1 MSRLL
6 LNILFFLALGGSAS
20 AQNWMLAHQVPNTPG
35 PGHFNTIHPIDGG
48 GYILGG
54 YTQTNTPF
62 NLEKPFMTRI
72 DNNGNIIWEKT
83 YDYMGDGTFPT
94 TTAYRSIFYDVLP
107 SSDGGFFGL
116 FPYSLPDQPG
126 FVIKTDGFGDTLW
139 VKLFP
144 ERLGDLDV
152 SMVAMPDGGVI
163 VKSEVTNPTG
173 PVYLLNLIRLDS
185 LGNTVFDTTYSSWD
199 PVYDGPSSILR
210 RALDGNLY
218 LCGLRPVTSQTSV
231 PFLAK
236 FNPNGGLIWENEYP
250 TIQPGLVLAG
260 QIGMSATPDSG
271 VVMAFFSTPIIN
283 PNNEVFLAYL
293 KCDQNGDSLWF
304 TRHDSLYTSYQGLRD
319 ITVTENG
326 DILATVIPDFSVG
339 PVGPVKSHIVRYDG
353 NGNFLWEKEIG
364 QGAGAEWRFES
375 IKEAH
380 DHGIVL
386 AGSLDLHGTMFAV
399 HLDSLAENN
408 FNLIRG
414 KAFADSIPDCQQQG
428 SEYNLSNWMVRLE
441 PGPIHTFTD
450 SLGNYSMLA
459 DSGDHWVSILPTAN
473 IWSNIW
479 QNNCPSGPDSHFV
492 SFTGVVNPDTANNI
506 DFAMEADVYCPLL
519 QVDIVAP
526 FLRRCSTSVYYVNYC
541 NYGTSAA
548 TNSYIEVTLDTSLT
562 FATAGL
568 PFTPLPGNT
577 YRFDIGT
584 IPIGYCGDFQLTVVV
599 PCDTVNPGRTHCASA
614 HIFPDSLCLPVDTAW
629 SGASIVVE
637 GECIPGDSV
646 EFTIRNDGT
655 GAMLAQSGVWI
666 VEDDILRLHDSIQL
680 APGLDTL
687 IRLAGNGSTWACLV
701 DQVENHP
708 GQSIPRMVVE
718 GCGTNAQGGIN
729 TGFATQFAEDDLNP
743 WLSIHCMEDVGSYDP
758 NDKRGF
764 PSGRGLIN
772 EVLASDEMEYT
783 IRFQNTGT
791 DTAFRVVVLDQIPAT
806 FDIGTFVPGP
816 SSHPYSIRIVNGNA
830 IEWTFSP
837 ILLPDSS
844 TNEVGSQGFVSFT
857 IRQAQGNTIGTR
869 LENAASIYFDFNS
882 PVITDT
888 ALHTI
893 GELLQ
898 GMVALDEP
906 EENDLQPIQ
915 VLAYPNP
922 FDQQITFDLGDYH
935 PKDLRFELFDLQGR
949 KLQDLMLN
957 TRSKF
962 IVERKGLIQGVYPFR
977 LTDGNTMIKTG
988 KLMITEK

>member
-35 PGHFNTIHPIDGG
+35 SGHFNTIYPIDGG

-54 YTQTNTPF
+54 YTQTNAPF
-62 NLEKPFMTRI
+62 NQEKPYMTRI
-72 DNNGNIIWEKT
+72 DNYGNIIWERT
-83 YDYMGDGTFPT
+83 YDFMGNGTFPSST
-94 TTAYRSIFYDVLP
+94 PYGSSFYDVQP
-107 SSDGGFFGL
+107 SSDGGFFGF
-116 FPYSLPDQPG
+116 FPYYVQDKPS

-139 VKLFP
+139 VKSFSK
-144 ERLGDLDV
+144 RLGDLDV
-152 SMVAMPDGGVI
+152 SMVPMPDGGVI
-163 VKSEVTNPTG
+163 VKAEAFNPNG
-173 PVYLLNLIRLDS
+173 PFFLLNLIRIDS
-185 LGNTVFDTTYSSWD
+185 LGHTVYDTTYNNWD
-199 PVYDGPSSILR
+199 PYYDGPSAILR
-210 RALDGNLY
+210 PTLDGNLY
-218 LCGLRPVTSQTSV
+218 LCGLREQTPQMSV

-236 FNPNGGLIWENEYP
+236 INPNGALIWDRQYSSFQTNL
-250 TIQPGLVLAG
+250 ILAN
-260 QIGMSATPDSG
+260 QIGMSVTPDSG
-271 VVMAFFSTPIIN
+271 VVMAFHSTPLIN
-283 PNNEVFLAYL
+283 PLNESLLGYF
-293 KCDQNGDSLWF
+293 KCDKNGDSLWYVG
-304 TRHDSLYTSYQGLRD
+304 HDSLYTSYQSLRD

-326 DILATVIPDFSVG
+326 DILATIIPDFSVG

-353 NGNFLWEKEIG
+353 SGNFLWEKEIG

-375 IKEAH
+375 IREAH

-386 AGSLDLHGTMFAV
+386 AGSLELHETLFAV
-399 HLDSLAENN
+399 HLDSLAEHN

-414 KAFADSIPDCQQQG
+414 KAFADSIPDCQQQS
-428 SEYNLSNWMVRLE
+428 SEHNLANWMVRLE

-459 DSGDHWVSILPTAN
+459 DSGDHWVSILPTSSIWTN
-473 IWSNIW
+473 IWH
-479 QNNCPSGPDSHFV
+479 NNCPSTPDSHFV
-492 SFTGVVNPDTANNI
+492 SFNGVVNPDTANNI

-541 NYGTSAA
+541 NYGTSVAS
-548 TNSYIEVTLDTSLT
+548 NPYIEVTLDTSLT
-562 FATAGL
+562 FSSSTL
-568 PFTPLPGNT
+568 PHIPLGGNS
-577 YRFDIGT
+577 YRFDIAS
-584 IPIGYCGDFQLTVVV
+584 IPIGDCGDFQITVDV
-599 PCDTVNPGRTHCASA
+599 PCDTVNPGRTHCAMA
-614 HIFPDSLCLPVDTAW
+614 HIYPDSICLPADTAW

-637 GECIPGDSV
+637 GECIPGDSI

-655 GAMLAQSGVWI
+655 GTMLAQSGVWI

-687 IRLAGNGSTWACLV
+687 IRYAGNGSTWACLV

-708 GQSIPRMVVE
+708 GQSIPRVVVE
-718 GCGTNAQGGIN
+718 GCGTNSQGGIN
-729 TGFATQFAEDDLNP
+729 TGFVTQFAEDDLNP

-764 PSGRGLIN
+764 PSGRGLTN

-791 DTAFRVVVLDQIPAT
+791 DTAFRVVVLDRIPST

-816 SSHPYSIRIVNGNA
+816 SSHPYSLRIVDGNI
-830 IEWTFSP
+830 IEWAFSP
-837 ILLPDSS
+837 ILLPDSN
-844 TNEVGSQGFVSFT
+844 TNQAGSQGFVSFT
-857 IRQAQGNTIGTR
+857 IWQAQGNTIGTR

-888 ALHTI
+888 AVHTI

-898 GMVALDEP
+898 GLVALDEP
-906 EENDLQPIQ
+906 DENDLQPVH

-922 FDQQITFDLGDYH
+922 FNQQITFYLGDYQ
-935 PKDLRFELFDLQGR
+935 PRDLRFELFDLQGR

-957 TRSKF
+957 SQKKF

-977 LTDGNTMIKTG
+977 LTDGSTMIKTG